1 LTCLYLEIYPEI
13 NYEKVS
19 SNRISIN
26 QINMSSESSSGSGSS
41 GQPEDEKDTEEATI
55 AKKEEKEIDSVT
67 DYHVE
72 KESEKLQGA
81 LLSLVGSSQTG
92 SAK

>member
-1 LTCLYLEIYPEI
+1 MAE
-13 NYEKVS
+13 
-19 SNRISIN
+19 
-26 QINMSSESSSGSGSS
+26 ESSSGSTSARKL
-41 GQPEDEKDTEEATI
+41 EDEKDTEEVKI

-81 LLSLVGSSQTG
+81 LLSLAGSSQTE
-92 SAK
+92 STK

>member
-1 LTCLYLEIYPEI
+1 
-13 NYEKVS
+13 
-19 SNRISIN
+19 
-26 QINMSSESSSGSGSS
+26 MSSESSSGSGSS
-41 GQPEDEKDTEEATI
+41 GQPEDEKDTEESTI

-81 LLSLVGSSQTG
+81 LLSLAGTPQTG

>member
-1 LTCLYLEIYPEI
+1 
-13 NYEKVS
+13 
-19 SNRISIN
+19 
-26 QINMSSESSSGSGSS
+26 MSTESSSGSAFK
-41 GQPEDEKDTEEATI
+41 QEDEKDAEEQKI

-81 LLSLVGSSQTG
+81 LLSLAGSSQSEST
-92 SAK
+92 KYDCNNLPETLK

>member
-1 LTCLYLEIYPEI
+1 
-13 NYEKVS
+13 
-19 SNRISIN
+19 
-26 QINMSSESSSGSGSS
+26 MSTESSSGSAVK
-41 GQPEDEKDTEEATI
+41 QEDEKDAEEQKI

-81 LLSLVGSSQTG
+81 LLSLAGSSQSE
-92 SAK
+92 SAKYDVAKLHDTLKYHL

>member
-1 LTCLYLEIYPEI
+1 MAE
-13 NYEKVS
+13 
-19 SNRISIN
+19 
-26 QINMSSESSSGSGSS
+26 ESSSGSTSAGKL
-41 GQPEDEKDTEEATI
+41 EDEKDTEEVKI

-81 LLSLVGSSQTG
+81 LLSLAGSSQTE
-92 SAK
+92 STK